1 MMENSSLNDHG
12 TAQPAKSRKWIY
24 VIIAVCA
31 AALIGVFIIA
41 AAAIGIYFYTYKSKP
56 SPPPFER
63 PANLRTANSSGPA
76 NNRPGTISNG
86 SPTDNLVSAIRS
98 RNKIGR
104 FDLQNVVPTIS
115 TPTFINTI
123 GEAKGI
129 YISGGKT
136 ITFTVAEYRNKAQ
149 ASVYLTRLIR
159 MRSEKGAKILNKVQ
173 VNQNGVNGSFQDD
186 KQTYYGFCNW
196 PDGKASLC
204 HLIAGD
210 DAATVEEFRKALQP

>member
-1 MMENSSLNDHG
+1 MMENSSLNDYG
-12 TAQPAKSRKWIY
+12 NAQPAKSRKWIY
-24 VIIAVCA
+24 VIIAVCVV
-31 AALIGVFIIA
+31 ALIGAFAIV

-63 PANLRTANSSGPA
+63 PANMRTANSSGSA
-76 NNRPGTISNG
+76 NNRPGTRSNG
-86 SPTDNLVSAIRS
+86 SPTDNLVNAIRS
-98 RNKIGR
+98 RSKVGS

-115 TPTFINTI
+115 TPTFTNTI

-129 YISGGKT
+129 YVSGGKT

-149 ASVYLTRLIR
+149 AAVYLTRLMR
-159 MRSEKGAKILNKVQ
+159 ERSEKGAKILSKARVS
-173 VNQNGVNGSFQDD
+173 QNGINGSFQDD

-196 PDGKASLC
+196 PAGKASLC

-210 DAATVEEFRKALQP
+210 DAAAVEEFRQALQP